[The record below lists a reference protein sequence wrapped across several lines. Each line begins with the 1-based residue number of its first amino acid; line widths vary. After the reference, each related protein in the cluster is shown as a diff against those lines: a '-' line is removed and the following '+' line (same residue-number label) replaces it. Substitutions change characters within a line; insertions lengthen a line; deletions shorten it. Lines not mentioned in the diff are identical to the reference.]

1 MVVQIR
7 LNTEGLTT
15 SASTLRQQGNDLET
29 LINQMQTVIDGLAES
44 WEGAAAEAYAAQFT
58 NLKPGLIQ
66 TRELVETIAVQ
77 IEQTLQAA
85 EELDANIAGQFR

>member
-1 MVVQIR
+1 MVTQIR

-15 SASTLRQQGNDLET
+15 SASKLRQQGNDLES
-29 LINQMQTVIDGLAES
+29 LINQMQTVIDGLAGS
-44 WEGAAAEAYAAQFT
+44 WEGAAAEAYASQFA
-58 NLKPGLIQ
+58 NLKPGLID
-66 TRELVETIAVQ
+66 TRNLVETIAVQ